1 MLARIIIE
9 SSSDIDKIRDD
20 VLLLLTPLPC
30 DWKTLAIALVVKD
43 FILNLKG
50 SEEANLKELVE
61 YHFSQHQKNTAVAKI
76 VMALQNISKS
86 DHDSQT
92 RQSLEAMAKEIH
104 SKHSKFACLS
114 Q

>member
-9 SSSDIDKIRDD
+9 SSSYIDKIRDD

-30 DWKTLAIALVVKD
+30 DWKTLATALVPQED
-43 FILNLKG
+43 FVPNSKG
-50 SEEANLKELVE
+50 SDEANIKHLLE
-61 YHFSQHQKNTAVAKI
+61 YHFSQHQKHTAVAKI
-76 VMALQNISKS
+76 VVALQNMSKS
-86 DHDSQT
+86 TDSPTKQL
-92 RQSLEAMAKEIH
+92 LEAMAKEIF